1 MSSEYAAPAR
11 ARPLALIADQDVA
24 VRELLTEMFY
34 DLGWEAESMPLPLW
48 PEDVLRLRPQL
59 LLLEL
64 RQANVAEALHF
75 ASALTRT
82 FALANLQIVLT
93 STDHLL
99 LEQLI
104 HYEEWPGLQTLTK
117 PFSYDDL
124 IAKVQQADSV
134 LDQLTRRAQM
144 LGA

>member
-82 FALANLQIVLT
+82 FALANLH
-93 STDHLL
+93 DRAHLHRPPPPRATHPL
-99 LEQLI
+99 RGVARPPDSHETLQL
-104 HYEEWPGLQTLTK
+104 
-117 PFSYDDL
+117 
-124 IAKVQQADSV
+124 
-134 LDQLTRRAQM
+134 R
-144 LGA
+144 